1 MDDPKRW
8 NDTDKDEAREP
19 TSEELQVASIE
30 SLEIKDDSVVTETSS
45 PEVSA
50 PVFTSDPLDSSFS
63 GASSFETS
71 APVVTPPPSI
81 EHEAVSQSKA
91 KRFLAA
97 YIVSIFSAI
106 SLLLSGGFLGYVLL
120 DHFITE
126 EKEDLGFYFDLAP
139 LYISMMASML
149 VFGALYF
156 LATQYV
162 AKSASRDAIKL
173 RDWRVYKTIYAF
185 FSAGLLVAAASV
197 LASLLYIPLAQLMI
211 ADDLSTRQILIQV
224 LGGVHVL
231 VWIALLIWQ
240 ERLVK
245 NEKNP
250 WLQGLFVIILAAI
263 IVVMTAIFPVGSK
276 TDERY
281 DHRVETDL
289 QKIAS
294 EISTY
299 QMENDDKLPSSLEI
313 LEFGNGVPIQNRL
326 DDYKYTVK
334 ESAMSQETSEEAQ
347 YQQMLM
353 QMQES
358 GTMDEETGMSMQS
371 YSSAMPELDTRSMQS
386 YQLCATFRLD
396 TTDVEESPYAS
407 MLGVMSGASATSSLT
422 GNSDSFSKHKTGEVC
437 FDRS

>member
-8 NDTDKDEAREP
+8 NDTDKDEVREP

-30 SLEIKDDSVVTETSS
+30 SLESKDDSAVTETSS

-126 EKEDLGFYFDLAP
+126 EKDDLGFYFDLAP

-224 LGGVHVL
+224 LGGIHVL
-231 VWIALLIWQ
+231 IWIALLIWQ

-281 DHRVETDL
+281 DHRVESDL

-299 QMENDDKLPSSLEI
+299 QMENNDKLPSSLEI

-326 DDYKYTVK
+326 DNYKYTVK

-347 YQQMLM
+347 YQQMLL

-358 GTMDEETGMSMQS
+358 GAMDTEAGMSMDEYRS
-371 YSSAMPELDTRSMQS
+371 PMPELSTQT

-396 TTDVEESPYAS
+396 TTDAEESPYAA
-407 MLGVMSGASATSSLT
+407 MLGVMSGASSTSSLT
-422 GNSDSFSKHKTGEVC
+422 GNTDSFSKHKTGEVC